1 MYAIY
6 TECCDIDIS
15 DKTLNVYVKIL
26 ETNVKILE
34 DNISSLDLINFNV
47 LICMFLLACIV
58 SFLCRSD
65 NKYKKYVA
73 INTIEPK
80 LTPYEIINIKQ

>member
-1 MYAIY
+1 MYAFY
-6 TECCDIDIS
+6 TECCDVDIS
-15 DKTLNVYVKIL
+15 DKNLNVYVKIL
-26 ETNVKILE
+26 EDNV
-34 DNISSLDLINFNV
+34 SSLDLINFNV
-47 LICMFLLACIV
+47 LICMFLLACII

-80 LTPYEIINIKQ
+80 LIKT

>member
-1 MYAIY
+1 MYAFY
-6 TECCDIDIS
+6 TECCDVDIS
-15 DKTLNVYVKIL
+15 DKTLDVYVK
-26 ETNVKILE
+26 VLE
-34 DNISSLDLINFNV
+34 DSINYTNSLTKSIEFVNFNIF
-47 LICMFLLACIV
+47 ICMFLLACVV

-80 LTPYEIINIKQ
+80 LTLIKQ

>member
-1 MYAIY
+1 MYAFY

-15 DKTLNVYVKIL
+15 DKTLNVYI
-26 ETNVKILE
+26 KILE
-34 DNISSLDLINFNV
+34 DNIYYPNSLINSLDFINLNIF
-47 LICMFLLACIV
+47 ICMFLLACVV

-80 LTPYEIINIKQ
+80 LTLIKQ